1 MDYKEKY
8 EQGLECIQE
17 ILSSGQEKNK
27 NDSSKR
33 KIATFLP

>member
-17 ILSSGQEKNK
+17 ILSSGKEKIK
-27 NDSSKR
+27 MTILKER
-33 KIATFLP
+33 